1 MVPKYF
7 DSLTRKATMRTR
19 NIILLF
25 CLLGI
30 FVFLNCS
37 HQTSFYNSSL
47 ASDKDYVMVPSAP
60 AYRLG
65 FGDVVEVKFFNNE
78 IFNETIKVR
87 PDGYISLQKV
97 GDIFISGMT
106 PSQLDSVVTLSYSE
120 IIKDPDVTIIVRE
133 FGGYQ
138 VYVLGE
144 VDAPGG
150 YPIERNMTMLQ
161 AIAAAGGCKKSGNL
175 SSVILLRRGTDQR
188 VNAVRFDL
196 ERALKGHGSSI
207 TDRDLYV
214 RATDIIYVP
223 ETFISNVSTFLTQVY
238 DGVLPPVDAYIRAL
252 LYRSR

>member
-1 MVPKYF
+1 M
-7 DSLTRKATMRTR
+7 RKRIT
-19 NIILLF
+19 ILLF
-25 CLLGI
+25 CLSGI
-30 FVFLNCS
+30 FVFLDCS

-47 ASDKDYVMVPSAP
+47 AGDRDYIMVPSVP

-65 FGDVVEVKFFNNE
+65 FGDVIEVKFFNNE
-78 IFNETIKVR
+78 RFNETIKVR
-87 PDGYISLQKV
+87 PDGYISLEKI

-106 PSQLDSVVTLSYSE
+106 PSQLDSVVTISYRE

-144 VDAPGG
+144 VKAPGG

-161 AIAAAGGCKKSGNL
+161 AIAAAGGCNKGGNL
-175 SSVILLRRGTDQR
+175 SSVILLRRGTNQK

-196 ERALKGHGSSI
+196 HRALKGGGTSI

-223 ETFISNVSTFLTQVY
+223 ETFVSNVSTFLKQVY
-238 DGVLPPVDAYIRAL
+238 DGVLPPVDVYLRAL
-252 LYRSR
+252 WWRGR